1 MGHRSAARG
10 KIGMVVNESHS
21 TTRVK
26 VPARADCDGDPRFT
40 GFNVDPIT
48 LAHRLLGQRLVR
60 VLDGK
65 RLAGL
70 IVEAEAYLGAED
82 RAAHTWNGRRTPRNR
97 SMYLGG
103 GHAYV
108 YFTYGMHYC
117 FNVVSGPLD
126 SGKAVL
132 IRALHPVQGIDEMH
146 RRRIGARREIDLCS
160 GPAKLTQ
167 ALAID
172 RSLDSIDLRRSDVL
186 MIEQVRRR
194 ALPASRVIAAP
205 RIGVGYAGQWAHA
218 PLRFFLRDSP
228 HVSA

>member
-1 MGHRSAARG
+1 MDVM
-10 KIGMVVNESHS
+10 KIKS
-21 TTRVK
+21 TTHGQSFAQQDRN
-26 VPARADCDGDPRFT
+26 GDPRF
-40 GFNVDPIT
+40 GQFELDPVT
-48 LAHRLLGQRLVR
+48 LARRLLGQRLVHVLNGQR
-60 VLDGK
+60 V
-65 RLAGL
+65 AGL
-70 IVEAEAYLGAED
+70 IVETEAYLGAED
-82 RAAHTWNGRRTPRNR
+82 RAAHTWNGRRTARNR

-117 FNVVSGPLD
+117 FNVVSGLPE

-132 IRALHPVQGIDEMH
+132 IRALHPIEGIDEMH
-146 RRRIGARREIDLCS
+146 RRRHRARREIDLCS

-172 RSLDSIDLRRSDVL
+172 RSLDGIDLRRNDQL

-194 ALPASRVIAAP
+194 VLPASRIIAAP
-205 RIGVGYAGQWAHA
+205 RIGIAYAGRWAYA

-228 HVSA
+228 YVSA